1 MNMAPRYLQK
11 YLILI
16 LASLFYYFTLAPTII
31 AGDGPAL
38 SMRAH
43 SFALHFGRASD
54 HPLHTIIGKM
64 FSLLPFELAFS
75 LNLMSA
81 FFGVLTILLIFL
93 IIKHLTESDSAAW
106 FGSLSLM
113 VSHAFWL
120 HSVIA
125 EVYTLN
131 AFFLAL
137 LVYWTLTKLKS
148 RLFKYFFPLIFVL
161 GLLNHLILVLSL
173 PAFWVYMMMN
183 VGKRE
188 RKFILNI
195 TAIVLST
202 VIASLSWLAIF
213 RSGILLSF
221 IKGPPSILIYLLPPP
236 DFHLLVKEFG
246 LYVLYLCYQ
255 YPLLGVIVGGIGIFT
270 LFKQDRSTAVFLMLI
285 IVLNGLFFLKTTAWK
300 SYGGTKYTFYIS
312 DYTIFAV
319 FLGCG
324 FQFLFNQIKILLKKL
339 NLKIQRERIQ
349 PILSAGIIAAS
360 VVLTIAFYS
369 FMPKFVTRL
378 NIDLV
383 HARTLPYRD
392 NNRFFL
398 NPNKRG
404 YYGDRKLGQEILQLA
419 DRNSVVFA
427 DFTPYTI
434 LKYLITIENLRPDIK
449 LIVCNEK
456 TDMQIRLDE
465 IKDEKPNTYIYLAD
479 NDYCNLDG
487 IEEKYFLKKH
497 GPFFEIVAK

>member
-1 MNMAPRYLQK
+1 MPRYLHK

-16 LASLFYYFTLAPTII
+16 TASLFYYFTLAPTII
-31 AGDGPAL
+31 AGDSPILSLKAL
-38 SMRAH
+38 NFS
-43 SFALHFGRASD
+43 LHFGRASD
-54 HPLHTIIGKM
+54 HPLHTILGKM

-75 LNLMSA
+75 INLMSA
-81 FFGVLTILLIFL
+81 FFGVLTVLLVFL
-93 IIKHLTESDSAAW
+93 IVKHLTNSDSAAW
-106 FGSLSLM
+106 FGALSLM

-137 LVYWTLTKLKS
+137 LVYLTLTKLKS
-148 RLFKYFFPLIFVL
+148 ELFKYLFPLVFVL

-173 PAFWVYMMMN
+173 PAFWVYILMN

-188 RKFILNI
+188 RKIFLII
-195 TAIVLST
+195 TALVVSA

-213 RSGILLSF
+213 RKDVLLSLLY
-221 IKGPPSILIYLLPPP
+221 GPPPISIYILPPS

-255 YPLLGVIVGGIGIFT
+255 YPLLGIIVGGIGIFA
-270 LFKQDRSTAVFLMLI
+270 LFKQDRSASVFLMLI
-285 IVLNGLFFLKTTAWK
+285 LALNSLFFIKTTAWK
-300 SYGGTKYTFYIS
+300 SYGGTKYTFFIS
-312 DYTIFAV
+312 DYTILAM

-324 FQFLFNQIKILLKKL
+324 FLPFLDQVKILLKKV
-339 NLKIQRERIQ
+339 NVIIDERKQ
-349 PILSAGIIAAS
+349 QLLPAGIIAAS
-360 VVLTIAFYS
+360 VLFTIALYS
-369 FMPKFVTRL
+369 FMPKIVSIL

-404 YYGDRKLGQEILQLA
+404 YHGDRKLGQEILQLA
-419 DRNSVVFA
+419 EKNSVVFA

-434 LKYLITIENLRPDIK
+434 LEYLTTIENLRPDIK
-449 LIVCNEK
+449 LLGCSEK
-456 TDMQIRLDE
+456 TDMRMRLDE
-465 IKDEKPNTYIYLAD
+465 IKDENPHAHIYLAD
-479 NDYCNLDG
+479 DDYCNLDG
-487 IEEKYFLKKH
+487 IEEKYFMKKH
-497 GPFFEIVAK
+497 GPFFEIILK